1 MLVREFITPDPATV
15 AEGATVSQTRKLM
28 EGNNFRIIFVVDASE
43 RLSGFLTYES
53 IKDKPDDRL
62 IDDFISHSTLHARVD
77 DTIDKAVSIIREYS
91 LMVLPVVDEDRKLV
105 GVLTPGKL
113 FEKFS
118 ELLNFGEG
126 GFWLTLSSND
136 YVDIKNLVSV
146 VNEHDVRLLSLLNS
160 SSDEGDKLIVKIGK
174 VEDAERF
181 RKSLQRAISD
191 ERDIG

>member
-1 MLVREFITPDPATV
+1 MLVREFITTDPATV
-15 AEGATVSQTRKLM
+15 AEGATVSHTRELM
-28 EGNNFRIIFVVDASE
+28 EGNNFRIIFVMDSEE

-91 LMVLPVVDEDRKLV
+91 LMVLPVVDRDRKLV

-113 FEKFS
+113 FEEFS

-126 GFWLTLSSND
+126 GFWLTLNSND
-136 YVDIKNLVSV
+136 LVDIENLVSV
-146 VNEHDVRLLSLLNS
+146 VNKHDVQLLSLLNS
-160 SSDEGDKLIVKIGK
+160 PSDEENRLIVKIGRVK
-174 VEDAERF
+174 DAEKF
-181 RKSLQRAISD
+181 RESLERAMSN
-191 ERDIG
+191 EKDIR